1 MYSPQDSISTTAV
14 VEVIVAIC
22 LKSLLT
28 PECYKL
34 TRETRR
40 FNSKLFPYK
49 LHKNFVHFK
58 YSLPVNK
65 KNILGEHLR
74 SLTKYVE
81 LFTPRMNNL
90 ETKQLCIET
99 TANPCM

>member
-34 TRETRR
+34 TWETRH
-40 FNSKLFPYK
+40 FNTKLFPHK

-65 KNILGEHLR
+65 KNILGEYLR
-74 SLTKYVE
+74 SLSQVPGTIYTSNE
-81 LFTPRMNNL
+81 
-90 ETKQLCIET
+90 
-99 TANPCM
+99 

>member
-1 MYSPQDSISTTAV
+1 MGYSGISWTYMYSPQDSISTTAV

-40 FNSKLFPYK
+40 FNIKLFPYK

-65 KNILGEHLR
+65 KNILGEYLC
-74 SLTKYVE
+74 SLSEVRGTIYTSNE
-81 LFTPRMNNL
+81 
-90 ETKQLCIET
+90 
-99 TANPCM
+99 